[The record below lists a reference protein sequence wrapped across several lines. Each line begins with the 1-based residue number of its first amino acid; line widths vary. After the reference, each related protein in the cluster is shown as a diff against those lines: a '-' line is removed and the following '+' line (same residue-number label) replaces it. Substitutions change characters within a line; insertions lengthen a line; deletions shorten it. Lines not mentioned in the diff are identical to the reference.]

1 MSVVTAQ
8 TATPTAVLGTTV
20 LFALFLSL
28 TAHLAAR
35 NVLDGADPRRA
46 LYVGPLPAVV
56 GVVGGAFAIPTA
68 VTVPVALAI
77 DAAMFRW
84 SYEIESRRVL
94 AAVTAVHV
102 VVTVLLGVV
111 LGGITLLLATRPG

>member
-1 MSVVTAQ
+1 MLAAPAQ

-20 LFALFLSL
+20 LFALFLSV

-35 NVLDGADPRRA
+35 NVLGAVDPRRA

-56 GVVGGAFAIPTA
+56 GVVGGAFSVPAV
-68 VTVPVALAI
+68 VTVPVALAL

-84 SYEIESRRVL
+84 SYDAETPRVI
-94 AAVTAVHV
+94 AIMTVVHV
-102 VVTVLLGVV
+102 VITVLLGVV
-111 LGGITLLLATRPG
+111 IGGTVFLLSTAPL